1 MTRHQKRMLKQAAK
15 QICLHILFIVIC
27 FVTLIPILYALSVS
41 LNADNSL
48 VSSDFRFIPKN
59 FTLRN
64 YVAVFTEEPVML
76 WFKNSMTLAVVTVVI
91 SLAAAIPA
99 AYAFSRMRFKGR
111 KPILK
116 QLVLLYSFPS
126 VLSMF
131 AIYTLLRPLGLI
143 NSKVGLILIYTGTM
157 AEFGLLNMKGYFD
170 TIPREIEE
178 IITDRFY
185 DGDTSN
191 NVPAG
196 FDATLYD
203 GTGQDLKLYQGGD
216 WAGIIEKIP
225 YLKGMGVTVVWISAP
240 YENRDTEIID
250 YQSDGSLNRWTSF
263 HGYHV
268 RNYFATNKHFGTL
281 NEFKELRD
289 ALHANGIKLVIDF
302 VTNHT
307 SREMNPTANNIP
319 EDGKLYE
326 PDRKEDG
333 AFAFDENGEPYDY
346 NGDGLVENLIADPQN
361 DTNGWFHGLGD
372 RGDDSSRYGYR
383 YKDLGS
389 LADFSQEN
397 QDVAAYLEQATLFW
411 ADMGV
416 NGIRHDATLHMDAA
430 FAKGLKDAVDSH
442 NTITQFG
449 EFFIG
454 RPDPKYDEYVYF
466 PKQTG
471 INNLDFEFY
480 RAASTTFGDFST
492 TMADFG
498 NMLQYT
504 QDDYDYENQAV
515 TFLDNHDV
523 TRFGYTQRSQK
534 TYNAALATL
543 LTSRGVPNI
552 YYGTE
557 QYVVPADGSDVS
569 GRIFMQTD
577 SSFDTD
583 TTAYKLIGK
592 LSELRQQNDA
602 IAYGTT
608 TIRYSNDDVLIYER
622 KFYDDVILVAINRQP
637 DKAYT
642 IDNVETLLPEG
653 EYVDFLGGMLN
664 GENISVY
671 ASTGINT
678 TASIT
683 LDGGEVGVWQYD
695 AAANAPEIGNVV
707 STMGRAGNRVYIYG
721 DGLDGNISVKFGET
735 EATVESNTANEIV
748 TYVPDNAVAGYND
761 ITVTKGD
768 AVSNSFTYNVLSGDQ
783 NQVIFHVKAETNY
796 GENIYIVGN
805 VPELGSWDQDKCT
818 EALLNPNYPEWFLPV
833 SVPAGTEIQFKFIK
847 KDANGNVT
855 WESGDNRMVTS
866 SSLSAGTV
874 DTEVYTWRN

>member
-1 MTRHQKRMLKQAAK
+1 MTQRKSTK
-15 QICLHILFIVIC
+15 LF
-27 FVTLIPILYALSVS
+27 S
-41 LNADNSL
+41 
-48 VSSDFRFIPKN
+48 
-59 FTLRN
+59 
-64 YVAVFTEEPVML
+64 
-76 WFKNSMTLAVVTVVI
+76 
-91 SLAAAIPA
+91 
-99 AYAFSRMRFKGR
+99 
-111 KPILK
+111 
-116 QLVLLYSFPS
+116 
-126 VLSMF
+126 
-131 AIYTLLRPLGLI
+131 
-143 NSKVGLILIYTGTM
+143 LILALLMAFMLLWTALPAQAEENVDALGPVTSKDVIYQ
-157 AEFGLLNMKGYFD
+157 
-170 TIPREIEE
+170 

-191 NVPAG
+191 NVPDG

-203 GTGQDLKLYQGGD
+203 GTGDDLKLYQGGD

-225 YLKGMGVTVVWISAP
+225 YLKGMGVTAVWISAP

-250 YQSDGSLNRWTSF
+250 YQSDGSYDRWTSF

-289 ALHANGIKLVIDF
+289 ALHENGIKLIIDF

-307 SREMNPTANNIP
+307 SREMNPTAGNIP

-333 AFAFDENGEPYDY
+333 SFAFDENGEPYDY

-372 RGDDSSRYGYR
+372 RGDGSSRFGYR

-397 QDVAAYLEQATLFW
+397 GEVAEYLEEATLFW
-411 ADMGV
+411 ANMGI

-430 FAKGLKDAVDSH
+430 FAKGLKDAVDSS

-471 INNLDFEFY
+471 INNLDFEYY

-492 TMADFG
+492 TMSDFG
-498 NMLQYT
+498 NMMEYT
-504 QDDYDYENQAV
+504 QEDYDYENQTV

-523 TRFGYTQRSQK
+523 SRFGYTQRSQK

-543 LTSRGVPNI
+543 LTSRGIPNI

-557 QYVVPADGSDVS
+557 QYIVPADGSDVA

-577 SSFDTD
+577 SAFDTT
-583 TTAYKLIGK
+583 TTAYQLIGE
-592 LSELRQQNDA
+592 LSDLRQDNDA
-602 IAYGTT
+602 LAYGTT
-608 TIRYSNDDVLIYER
+608 VIRYSSDDVLVYER
-622 KFYDDVILVAINRQP
+622 QFYDDVVLVAVNRQP
-637 DKAYT
+637 DASFT
-642 IDNVETLLPEG
+642 IDGVETMLPAG
-653 EYVDFLGGMLN
+653 EYSDYLNGMLD
-664 GENISVY
+664 GSSITVS
-671 ASTGINT
+671 SGTGINN
-678 TASIT
+678 SSSFT
-683 LDGGEVGVWQYD
+683 LPGGAVCVWQHD
-695 AAANAPEIGNVV
+695 SSASAPQIGNVI
-707 STMGRAGNRVYIYG
+707 STMGRAGNKVYIYG
-721 DGLDGNISVKFGET
+721 DGLDGNVTVNFGDT
-735 EATVESNTANEIV
+735 PATVIENSATEIV
-748 TYVPDNAVAGYND
+748 TTVPENATPGYND
-761 ITVTKGD
+761 ITVTKDG
-768 AVSNSFTYNVLSGDQ
+768 ATSNSFTYNVLSGDQ
-783 NQVIFHVKAETNY
+783 NQVIFHVQAETNY

-805 VPELGSWDQDKCT
+805 IPELGNWDPDNCT

-833 SVPAGTEIQFKFIK
+833 SVPAGTQIEFKFIK
-847 KDANGNVT
+847 KDSTGAIT
-855 WESGDNRMVTS
+855 WESGENRVITS
-866 SSLSAGTV
+866 SPDSAGSI
-874 DTEVYTWRN
+874 DTELYYWRN

>member
-1 MTRHQKRMLKQAAK
+1 MTQRKSTKL
-15 QICLHILFIVIC
+15 
-27 FVTLIPILYALSVS
+27 LS
-41 LNADNSL
+41 
-48 VSSDFRFIPKN
+48 
-59 FTLRN
+59 
-64 YVAVFTEEPVML
+64 
-76 WFKNSMTLAVVTVVI
+76 
-91 SLAAAIPA
+91 
-99 AYAFSRMRFKGR
+99 
-111 KPILK
+111 
-116 QLVLLYSFPS
+116 
-126 VLSMF
+126 
-131 AIYTLLRPLGLI
+131 
-143 NSKVGLILIYTGTM
+143 LILALLMAFMLLWTALPAQAEENVDALGPVTSKDVIYQ
-157 AEFGLLNMKGYFD
+157 
-170 TIPREIEE
+170 

-191 NVPAG
+191 NVPDG

-203 GTGQDLKLYQGGD
+203 GTGDDLKLYQGGD

-225 YLKGMGVTVVWISAP
+225 YLKGMGVTAVWISAP

-250 YQSDGSLNRWTSF
+250 YQSDGSYDRWTSF

-289 ALHANGIKLVIDF
+289 ALHENGIKLIIDF

-307 SREMNPTANNIP
+307 SREMNPTAGNIP

-333 AFAFDENGEPYDY
+333 SFAFDENGEPYDY

-372 RGDDSSRYGYR
+372 RGDDSSRFGYR

-397 QDVAAYLEQATLFW
+397 GEVAEYLEEATLFW
-411 ADMGV
+411 ANMGI

-430 FAKGLKDAVDSH
+430 FAKGLKDAVDSS

-471 INNLDFEFY
+471 INNLDFEYY

-492 TMADFG
+492 TMSDFG
-498 NMLQYT
+498 NMMEYT
-504 QDDYDYENQAV
+504 QEDYDYENQTV

-523 TRFGYTQRSQK
+523 SRFGYTQRSQK

-543 LTSRGVPNI
+543 LTSRGIPNI

-557 QYVVPADGSDVS
+557 QYIVPADGSDVA

-577 SSFDTD
+577 SAFDTT
-583 TTAYKLIGK
+583 TTAYQLIGE
-592 LSELRQQNDA
+592 LSDLRQDNDA
-602 IAYGTT
+602 LAYGTT
-608 TIRYSNDDVLIYER
+608 VIRYSSDDVLVYER
-622 KFYDDVILVAINRQP
+622 QFYDDVVLVAVNRQP
-637 DKAYT
+637 DASFT
-642 IDNVETLLPEG
+642 IDGVETMLPAG
-653 EYVDFLGGMLN
+653 EYSDYLNGMLD
-664 GENISVY
+664 GSSITVS
-671 ASTGINT
+671 SGTGINN
-678 TASIT
+678 SSSFT
-683 LDGGEVGVWQYD
+683 LPGGAVCVWQYD
-695 AAANAPEIGNVV
+695 SSASAPQIGNVI
-707 STMGRAGNRVYIYG
+707 STMGRAGNKVYIYG
-721 DGLDGNISVKFGET
+721 DGLDGNVTVNFGDT
-735 EATVESNTANEIV
+735 PATVIENSATEIV
-748 TYVPDNAVAGYND
+748 TTVPENATPGYND
-761 ITVTKGD
+761 ITVTKDG
-768 AVSNSFTYNVLSGDQ
+768 ATSNSFTYNVLSGDQ
-783 NQVIFHVKAETNY
+783 NQVIFHVQAETNN

-805 VPELGSWDQDKCT
+805 IPELGNWDPDNCT

-833 SVPAGTEIQFKFIK
+833 SVPAGTQIEFKFIK
-847 KDANGNVT
+847 KDSTGAIT
-855 WESGDNRMVTS
+855 WESGENRVITS
-866 SSLSAGTV
+866 SPDSAGSV
-874 DTEVYTWRN
+874 DTELYYWRN

>member
-1 MTRHQKRMLKQAAK
+1 MTQRKSTKL
-15 QICLHILFIVIC
+15 
-27 FVTLIPILYALSVS
+27 LS
-41 LNADNSL
+41 
-48 VSSDFRFIPKN
+48 
-59 FTLRN
+59 
-64 YVAVFTEEPVML
+64 
-76 WFKNSMTLAVVTVVI
+76 
-91 SLAAAIPA
+91 
-99 AYAFSRMRFKGR
+99 
-111 KPILK
+111 
-116 QLVLLYSFPS
+116 
-126 VLSMF
+126 
-131 AIYTLLRPLGLI
+131 
-143 NSKVGLILIYTGTM
+143 LILALLMAFMLLWTALPAQAEENVDALGPVTSKDVIYQ
-157 AEFGLLNMKGYFD
+157 
-170 TIPREIEE
+170 

-191 NVPAG
+191 NVPDG

-203 GTGQDLKLYQGGD
+203 GTGDDLKLYQGGD

-225 YLKGMGVTVVWISAP
+225 YLKGMGVTAVWISAP

-250 YQSDGSLNRWTSF
+250 YQSDGSYDRWTSF

-289 ALHANGIKLVIDF
+289 ALHENGIKLIIDF

-307 SREMNPTANNIP
+307 SREMNPTAGNIP

-333 AFAFDENGEPYDY
+333 SFAFDENGEPYDY

-372 RGDDSSRYGYR
+372 RGDDSSRFGYR

-397 QDVAAYLEQATLFW
+397 GEVAEYLEEATLFW
-411 ADMGV
+411 ANMGI

-430 FAKGLKDAVDSH
+430 FAKGLKDAVDSS

-471 INNLDFEFY
+471 INNLDFEYY

-492 TMADFG
+492 TMSDFG
-498 NMLQYT
+498 NMMEYT
-504 QDDYDYENQAV
+504 QEDYDYENQTV

-523 TRFGYTQRSQK
+523 SRFGYTQRSQK

-543 LTSRGVPNI
+543 LTSRGIPNI

-557 QYVVPADGSDVS
+557 QYIVPADGSDVA

-577 SSFDTD
+577 SAFDTT
-583 TTAYKLIGK
+583 TTAYQLIGE
-592 LSELRQQNDA
+592 LSDLRQDNDA
-602 IAYGTT
+602 LAYGTT
-608 TIRYSNDDVLIYER
+608 VIRYSSDDVLVYER
-622 KFYDDVILVAINRQP
+622 QFYDDVVLVAVNRQP
-637 DKAYT
+637 DASFT
-642 IDNVETLLPEG
+642 IDGVETMLPAG
-653 EYVDFLGGMLN
+653 EYSDYLNGMLD
-664 GENISVY
+664 GS
-671 ASTGINT
+671 
-678 TASIT
+678 SIT
-683 LDGGEVGVWQYD
+683 VSSGTEINNSSSFTLPGGAVCVWQYD
-695 AAANAPEIGNVV
+695 SSASAPQIGNVI
-707 STMGRAGNRVYIYG
+707 STMGRAGNKVYIYG
-721 DGLDGNISVKFGET
+721 DGLDGNVTVNFGDT
-735 EATVESNTANEIV
+735 PATVIENSATEIV
-748 TYVPDNAVAGYND
+748 TTVPENATSGCND
-761 ITVTKGD
+761 ITVTKDG
-768 AVSNSFTYNVLSGDQ
+768 ATSNSFTYNVLLGDQ
-783 NQVIFHVKAETNY
+783 NQVIFHVQAETNY

-805 VPELGSWDQDKCT
+805 IPELGNWDPDNCT

-833 SVPAGTEIQFKFIK
+833 SVPAGTQIEFKFIK
-847 KDANGNVT
+847 KDSTGAIT
-855 WESGDNRMVTS
+855 WESGENRVITS
-866 SSLSAGTV
+866 SPDSAGSV
-874 DTEVYTWRN
+874 DTELYYWRN

>member
-1 MTRHQKRMLKQAAK
+1 MTQRKSTKL
-15 QICLHILFIVIC
+15 
-27 FVTLIPILYALSVS
+27 LS
-41 LNADNSL
+41 
-48 VSSDFRFIPKN
+48 
-59 FTLRN
+59 
-64 YVAVFTEEPVML
+64 
-76 WFKNSMTLAVVTVVI
+76 
-91 SLAAAIPA
+91 
-99 AYAFSRMRFKGR
+99 
-111 KPILK
+111 
-116 QLVLLYSFPS
+116 
-126 VLSMF
+126 
-131 AIYTLLRPLGLI
+131 
-143 NSKVGLILIYTGTM
+143 LILALLMAFMLLWTALPAQAEENVDALGSVTSKDVIYQ
-157 AEFGLLNMKGYFD
+157 
-170 TIPREIEE
+170 

-191 NVPAG
+191 NVPDG

-203 GTGQDLKLYQGGD
+203 GTGDDLKLYQGGD

-225 YLKGMGVTVVWISAP
+225 YLKGMGVTAVWISAP

-250 YQSDGSLNRWTSF
+250 YQSDGSYDRWTSF

-289 ALHANGIKLVIDF
+289 ALHENGIKLIIDF

-307 SREMNPTANNIP
+307 SREMNPTAGNIP

-333 AFAFDENGEPYDY
+333 SFAFDENGEPYDY

-372 RGDDSSRYGYR
+372 RGDDSSRFGYR

-397 QDVAAYLEQATLFW
+397 GEVAEYLEEATLFW
-411 ADMGV
+411 ANMGI

-430 FAKGLKDAVDSH
+430 FAKGLKDAVDSS

-471 INNLDFEFY
+471 INNLDFEYY

-492 TMADFG
+492 TMSDFG
-498 NMLQYT
+498 NMMEYT
-504 QDDYDYENQAV
+504 QEDYDYENQTV

-523 TRFGYTQRSQK
+523 SRFGYTQRSQK

-543 LTSRGVPNI
+543 LTSRGIPNI

-557 QYVVPADGSDVS
+557 QYIVPADGSDVA

-577 SSFDTD
+577 SAFDTT
-583 TTAYKLIGK
+583 TTAYQLIGE
-592 LSELRQQNDA
+592 LSDLRQDNDA
-602 IAYGTT
+602 LAYGTT
-608 TIRYSNDDVLIYER
+608 VIRYSSDDVLVYER
-622 KFYDDVILVAINRQP
+622 QFYDDVVLVAVNRQP
-637 DKAYT
+637 DASFT
-642 IDNVETLLPEG
+642 IDGVETMLPAG
-653 EYVDFLGGMLN
+653 EYSDYLNGMLD
-664 GENISVY
+664 GS
-671 ASTGINT
+671 
-678 TASIT
+678 SIT
-683 LDGGEVGVWQYD
+683 VSSGTEINNSSSFTLPGGAVCVWQYD
-695 AAANAPEIGNVV
+695 SSASAPQIGNVI
-707 STMGRAGNRVYIYG
+707 STMGRAGNKVYIYG
-721 DGLDGNISVKFGET
+721 DGLDGNVTVNFGDT
-735 EATVESNTANEIV
+735 PATVIENSATEIV
-748 TYVPDNAVAGYND
+748 TTVPENATPGYND
-761 ITVTKGD
+761 IAVTKDG
-768 AVSNSFTYNVLSGDQ
+768 ATSNSFTYNVLSGDQ
-783 NQVIFHVKAETNY
+783 NQVIFHVQAETNY

-805 VPELGSWDQDKCT
+805 IPELGNWDPDNCT

-833 SVPAGTEIQFKFIK
+833 SVPAGTQIEFKFIK
-847 KDANGNVT
+847 KDSTGAIT
-855 WESGDNRMVTS
+855 WESGENRVITS
-866 SSLSAGTV
+866 SPDSAGSV
-874 DTEVYTWRN
+874 DTELYYWRN

>member
-1 MTRHQKRMLKQAAK
+1 MTQRKSTKL
-15 QICLHILFIVIC
+15 
-27 FVTLIPILYALSVS
+27 LS
-41 LNADNSL
+41 
-48 VSSDFRFIPKN
+48 
-59 FTLRN
+59 
-64 YVAVFTEEPVML
+64 
-76 WFKNSMTLAVVTVVI
+76 
-91 SLAAAIPA
+91 
-99 AYAFSRMRFKGR
+99 
-111 KPILK
+111 
-116 QLVLLYSFPS
+116 
-126 VLSMF
+126 
-131 AIYTLLRPLGLI
+131 
-143 NSKVGLILIYTGTM
+143 LILALLMAFMLLWTALPAQAEENVDALGPVTSKDVIYQ
-157 AEFGLLNMKGYFD
+157 
-170 TIPREIEE
+170 

-191 NVPAG
+191 NVPDG

-203 GTGQDLKLYQGGD
+203 GTGDDLKLYQGGD

-225 YLKGMGVTVVWISAP
+225 YLKGMGVTAVWISAP

-250 YQSDGSLNRWTSF
+250 YQSDGSYDRWTSF

-289 ALHANGIKLVIDF
+289 ALHENGIKLIIDF

-307 SREMNPTANNIP
+307 SREMNPTAGNIP

-333 AFAFDENGEPYDY
+333 SFAFDENGEPYDY

-372 RGDDSSRYGYR
+372 RGDDSSRFGYR

-397 QDVAAYLEQATLFW
+397 GEVAEYLEEATLFW
-411 ADMGV
+411 ANMGI

-430 FAKGLKDAVDSH
+430 FAKGLKDAVDSS

-471 INNLDFEFY
+471 INNLDFEYY

-492 TMADFG
+492 TMSDFG
-498 NMLQYT
+498 NMMEYT
-504 QDDYDYENQAV
+504 QEDYDYENQTV

-523 TRFGYTQRSQK
+523 SRFGYTQRSQK

-543 LTSRGVPNI
+543 LTSRGIPNI

-557 QYVVPADGSDVS
+557 QYIVPADGSDVA

-577 SSFDTD
+577 SAFDTT
-583 TTAYKLIGK
+583 TTAYQLIGE
-592 LSELRQQNDA
+592 LSDLRQDNDA
-602 IAYGTT
+602 LAYGTT
-608 TIRYSNDDVLIYER
+608 VIRYSSDDVLVYER
-622 KFYDDVILVAINRQP
+622 QFYDDVVLVAVNRQP
-637 DKAYT
+637 DASFT
-642 IDNVETLLPEG
+642 IDGVETMLPAG
-653 EYVDFLGGMLN
+653 EYSDYLNGMLD
-664 GENISVY
+664 GS
-671 ASTGINT
+671 
-678 TASIT
+678 SIT
-683 LDGGEVGVWQYD
+683 VSSGTEINNSSSFTLPDGAVCVWQYD
-695 AAANAPEIGNVV
+695 SSASAPQIGNVI
-707 STMGRAGNRVYIYG
+707 STMGRAGNKVYIYG
-721 DGLDGNISVKFGET
+721 DGLDGNVTVNFGDT
-735 EATVESNTANEIV
+735 PATVIENSATEIV
-748 TYVPDNAVAGYND
+748 TTVPENATPGYND
-761 ITVTKGD
+761 ITVTKDG
-768 AVSNSFTYNVLSGDQ
+768 ATSNSFTYNVLSGDQ
-783 NQVIFHVKAETNY
+783 NQVIFHVQAETNN

-805 VPELGSWDQDKCT
+805 IPELGNWDPDNCT

-833 SVPAGTEIQFKFIK
+833 SVPAGTQIEFKFIK
-847 KDANGNVT
+847 KDSTGAIT
-855 WESGDNRMVTS
+855 WESGENRVITS
-866 SSLSAGTV
+866 SPDSAGSV
-874 DTEVYTWRN
+874 DTELYYWRN

>member
-1 MTRHQKRMLKQAAK
+1 
-15 QICLHILFIVIC
+15 
-27 FVTLIPILYALSVS
+27 
-41 LNADNSL
+41 
-48 VSSDFRFIPKN
+48 
-59 FTLRN
+59 
-64 YVAVFTEEPVML
+64 
-76 WFKNSMTLAVVTVVI
+76 
-91 SLAAAIPA
+91 
-99 AYAFSRMRFKGR
+99 
-111 KPILK
+111 
-116 QLVLLYSFPS
+116 
-126 VLSMF
+126 
-131 AIYTLLRPLGLI
+131 
-143 NSKVGLILIYTGTM
+143 
-157 AEFGLLNMKGYFD
+157 
-170 TIPREIEE
+170 
-178 IITDRFY
+178 
-185 DGDTSN
+185 
-191 NVPAG
+191 
-196 FDATLYD
+196 
-203 GTGQDLKLYQGGD
+203 
-216 WAGIIEKIP
+216 
-225 YLKGMGVTVVWISAP
+225 
-240 YENRDTEIID
+240 
-250 YQSDGSLNRWTSF
+250 
-263 HGYHV
+263 
-268 RNYFATNKHFGTL
+268 
-281 NEFKELRD
+281 
-289 ALHANGIKLVIDF
+289 
-302 VTNHT
+302 
-307 SREMNPTANNIP
+307 
-319 EDGKLYE
+319 
-326 PDRKEDG
+326 
-333 AFAFDENGEPYDY
+333 
-346 NGDGLVENLIADPQN
+346 
-361 DTNGWFHGLGD
+361 
-372 RGDDSSRYGYR
+372 
-383 YKDLGS
+383 
-389 LADFSQEN
+389 
-397 QDVAAYLEQATLFW
+397 
-411 ADMGV
+411 
-416 NGIRHDATLHMDAA
+416 
-430 FAKGLKDAVDSH
+430 
-442 NTITQFG
+442 
-449 EFFIG
+449 
-454 RPDPKYDEYVYF
+454 
-466 PKQTG
+466 
-471 INNLDFEFY
+471 
-480 RAASTTFGDFST
+480 
-492 TMADFG
+492 
-498 NMLQYT
+498 MLQYT

-695 AAANAPEIGNVV
+695 ATASAPEIGNVV

-818 EALLNPNYPEWFLPV
+818 EALLNPNYLEWFLPV

-847 KDANGNVT
+847 KDANGNVM
-855 WESGDNRMVTS
+855 WESGDNRVITS

>member
-1 MTRHQKRMLKQAAK
+1 MTQRKSTKL
-15 QICLHILFIVIC
+15 
-27 FVTLIPILYALSVS
+27 LS
-41 LNADNSL
+41 
-48 VSSDFRFIPKN
+48 
-59 FTLRN
+59 
-64 YVAVFTEEPVML
+64 
-76 WFKNSMTLAVVTVVI
+76 
-91 SLAAAIPA
+91 
-99 AYAFSRMRFKGR
+99 
-111 KPILK
+111 
-116 QLVLLYSFPS
+116 
-126 VLSMF
+126 
-131 AIYTLLRPLGLI
+131 
-143 NSKVGLILIYTGTM
+143 LILALLMAFMLLWTALPAQAEENVDALGPVTSKDVIYQ
-157 AEFGLLNMKGYFD
+157 
-170 TIPREIEE
+170 

-191 NVPAG
+191 NVPDG

-203 GTGQDLKLYQGGD
+203 GTGDDLKLYQGGD

-225 YLKGMGVTVVWISAP
+225 YLKGMGVTAVWISAP

-250 YQSDGSLNRWTSF
+250 YQSDGSYDRWTSF

-289 ALHANGIKLVIDF
+289 ALHENGIKLIIDF

-307 SREMNPTANNIP
+307 SREMNPTAGNIP

-333 AFAFDENGEPYDY
+333 SFAFDENGEPYDY

-372 RGDDSSRYGYR
+372 RGDDSSRFGYR

-397 QDVAAYLEQATLFW
+397 GEVAEYLEEATLFW
-411 ADMGV
+411 ANMGI

-430 FAKGLKDAVDSH
+430 FAKGLKDAVDSS

-471 INNLDFEFY
+471 INNLDFEYY

-492 TMADFG
+492 TMSDFG
-498 NMLQYT
+498 NMMEYT
-504 QDDYDYENQAV
+504 QEDYDYENQTV

-523 TRFGYTQRSQK
+523 SRFGYTQRSQK

-543 LTSRGVPNI
+543 LTSRGIPNI

-557 QYVVPADGSDVS
+557 QYIVPADGSDVA

-577 SSFDTD
+577 SAFDTT
-583 TTAYKLIGK
+583 TTAYQLIGE
-592 LSELRQQNDA
+592 LSDLRQDNDA
-602 IAYGTT
+602 LAYGTT
-608 TIRYSNDDVLIYER
+608 VIRYSSDDVLVYER
-622 KFYDDVILVAINRQP
+622 QFYDDVVLVAVNRQP
-637 DKAYT
+637 DASFT
-642 IDNVETLLPEG
+642 IDGVETMLPAG
-653 EYVDFLGGMLN
+653 EYSDYLNGMLD
-664 GENISVY
+664 GS
-671 ASTGINT
+671 
-678 TASIT
+678 SIT
-683 LDGGEVGVWQYD
+683 VSSGAEINNSSSFTLPGGAVCVWQYD
-695 AAANAPEIGNVV
+695 SSASAPQIGNVI
-707 STMGRAGNRVYIYG
+707 STMGRAGNKVYIYG
-721 DGLDGNISVKFGET
+721 DGLDGNVTVNFGDT
-735 EATVESNTANEIV
+735 PATVIENSATEIV
-748 TYVPDNAVAGYND
+748 TTVPENATPGYND
-761 ITVTKGD
+761 ITVTKDG
-768 AVSNSFTYNVLSGDQ
+768 ATSNSFTYNVLSGDQ
-783 NQVIFHVKAETNY
+783 NQVIFHVQAETNN

-805 VPELGSWDQDKCT
+805 IPELGNWDPDNCT

-833 SVPAGTEIQFKFIK
+833 SVPAGTQIEFKFIK
-847 KDANGNVT
+847 KDSTGAIT
-855 WESGDNRMVTS
+855 WESGENRVITS
-866 SSLSAGTV
+866 SPDSAGSV
-874 DTEVYTWRN
+874 DTELYYWRN

>member
-1 MTRHQKRMLKQAAK
+1 MTQRKSTKL
-15 QICLHILFIVIC
+15 
-27 FVTLIPILYALSVS
+27 LS
-41 LNADNSL
+41 
-48 VSSDFRFIPKN
+48 
-59 FTLRN
+59 
-64 YVAVFTEEPVML
+64 
-76 WFKNSMTLAVVTVVI
+76 
-91 SLAAAIPA
+91 
-99 AYAFSRMRFKGR
+99 
-111 KPILK
+111 
-116 QLVLLYSFPS
+116 
-126 VLSMF
+126 
-131 AIYTLLRPLGLI
+131 
-143 NSKVGLILIYTGTM
+143 LILALLMAFMLLWTALPAQAEENVDALGPVTSKDVIYQ
-157 AEFGLLNMKGYFD
+157 
-170 TIPREIEE
+170 

-191 NVPAG
+191 NVPDG

-203 GTGQDLKLYQGGD
+203 GTGDDLKLYQGGD

-225 YLKGMGVTVVWISAP
+225 YLKGMGVTAVWISAP

-250 YQSDGSLNRWTSF
+250 YQSDGSYDRWTSF

-289 ALHANGIKLVIDF
+289 ALHENGIKLIIDF

-307 SREMNPTANNIP
+307 SREMNPTAGNIP

-333 AFAFDENGEPYDY
+333 SFAFDENGEPYDY

-372 RGDDSSRYGYR
+372 RGDDSSRFGYR

-397 QDVAAYLEQATLFW
+397 GEVAEYLEEATLFW
-411 ADMGV
+411 ANMGI

-430 FAKGLKDAVDSH
+430 FAKGLKDAVDSS

-471 INNLDFEFY
+471 INNLDFEYY

-492 TMADFG
+492 TMSDFG
-498 NMLQYT
+498 NMMEYT
-504 QDDYDYENQAV
+504 QEDYDYENQTV

-523 TRFGYTQRSQK
+523 SRFGYTQRSQK

-543 LTSRGVPNI
+543 LTSRGIPNI

-557 QYVVPADGSDVS
+557 QYIVPADGSDVA

-577 SSFDTD
+577 SAFDTT
-583 TTAYKLIGK
+583 TTAYQLIGE
-592 LSELRQQNDA
+592 LSDLRQDNDA
-602 IAYGTT
+602 LAYGTT
-608 TIRYSNDDVLIYER
+608 VIRYSSDDVLVYER
-622 KFYDDVILVAINRQP
+622 QFYDDVVLVAVNRQP
-637 DKAYT
+637 DASFT
-642 IDNVETLLPEG
+642 IDGVETMLPAG
-653 EYVDFLGGMLN
+653 EYSDYLNGMLD
-664 GENISVY
+664 GS
-671 ASTGINT
+671 
-678 TASIT
+678 SIT
-683 LDGGEVGVWQYD
+683 VSSGTEINNSSSFTLPGGAVCVWQYD
-695 AAANAPEIGNVV
+695 SSASAPQIGNVI
-707 STMGRAGNRVYIYG
+707 STMGRAGNKVYIYG
-721 DGLDGNISVKFGET
+721 DGLDGNVTVNFGDT
-735 EATVESNTANEIV
+735 PATVIENSATEIV
-748 TYVPDNAVAGYND
+748 TTVPENATPGYND
-761 ITVTKGD
+761 ITVTKDG
-768 AVSNSFTYNVLSGDQ
+768 ATSNSFTYNVLSGDQ
-783 NQVIFHVKAETNY
+783 NQVIFHVQAETNN

-805 VPELGSWDQDKCT
+805 IPELGNWDPDNCT

-833 SVPAGTEIQFKFIK
+833 SVPAGTQIEFKFIK
-847 KDANGNVT
+847 KDSTGAIT
-855 WESGDNRMVTS
+855 WESGENRVITS
-866 SSLSAGTV
+866 SPDSAGSV
-874 DTEVYTWRN
+874 DTELYYWRN

>member
-1 MTRHQKRMLKQAAK
+1 MTQRKSTK
-15 QICLHILFIVIC
+15 LF
-27 FVTLIPILYALSVS
+27 S
-41 LNADNSL
+41 
-48 VSSDFRFIPKN
+48 
-59 FTLRN
+59 
-64 YVAVFTEEPVML
+64 
-76 WFKNSMTLAVVTVVI
+76 
-91 SLAAAIPA
+91 
-99 AYAFSRMRFKGR
+99 
-111 KPILK
+111 
-116 QLVLLYSFPS
+116 
-126 VLSMF
+126 
-131 AIYTLLRPLGLI
+131 
-143 NSKVGLILIYTGTM
+143 LILALLMAFMLLWTALPAQAEENVDALGPVTSKDVIYQ
-157 AEFGLLNMKGYFD
+157 
-170 TIPREIEE
+170 

-191 NVPAG
+191 NVPDG

-203 GTGQDLKLYQGGD
+203 GTGDDLKLYQGGD

-225 YLKGMGVTVVWISAP
+225 YLKGMGVTAVWISAP

-250 YQSDGSLNRWTSF
+250 YQSDGSYDRWTSF

-289 ALHANGIKLVIDF
+289 ALHENGIKLIIDF

-307 SREMNPTANNIP
+307 SREMNPTAGNIP

-333 AFAFDENGEPYDY
+333 SFAFDENGEPYDY

-372 RGDDSSRYGYR
+372 RGDDSSRFGYR

-397 QDVAAYLEQATLFW
+397 GDVAEYLEEATLFW
-411 ADMGV
+411 ANMGI

-430 FAKGLKDAVDSH
+430 FAKGLKDAVDSS

-471 INNLDFEFY
+471 INNLDFEYY

-492 TMADFG
+492 TMSDFG
-498 NMLQYT
+498 NMMEYT
-504 QDDYDYENQAV
+504 QEDYDYENQTV

-523 TRFGYTQRSQK
+523 SRFGYTQRSQK

-543 LTSRGVPNI
+543 LTSRGIPNI

-557 QYVVPADGSDVS
+557 QYIVPADGSDVA

-577 SSFDTD
+577 SAFDTT
-583 TTAYKLIGK
+583 TTAYQLIGE
-592 LSELRQQNDA
+592 LSDLRQDNDA
-602 IAYGTT
+602 LAYGTT
-608 TIRYSNDDVLIYER
+608 VIRYSSDDVLVYER
-622 KFYDDVILVAINRQP
+622 QFYDDVVLVAVNRQP
-637 DKAYT
+637 DASFT
-642 IDNVETLLPEG
+642 IDGVETMLPAG
-653 EYVDFLGGMLN
+653 EYSDYLNGMLD
-664 GENISVY
+664 GSSITVS
-671 ASTGINT
+671 SGTGINN
-678 TASIT
+678 SSSFT
-683 LDGGEVGVWQYD
+683 LPGGAVCVWQHD
-695 AAANAPEIGNVV
+695 SSASAPQIGNVI
-707 STMGRAGNRVYIYG
+707 STMGRAGNKVYIYG
-721 DGLDGNISVKFGET
+721 DGLDGNVTVNFGDT
-735 EATVESNTANEIV
+735 PATVIENSATEIV
-748 TYVPDNAVAGYND
+748 TTVPENATPGYND
-761 ITVTKGD
+761 ITVTKDG
-768 AVSNSFTYNVLSGDQ
+768 ATSNSFTYNVLSGDQ
-783 NQVIFHVKAETNY
+783 NQVIFHVQAETNY

-805 VPELGSWDQDKCT
+805 IPELGNWDPDNCT

-833 SVPAGTEIQFKFIK
+833 SVPAGTQIEFKFIK
-847 KDANGNVT
+847 KDSTGAIT
-855 WESGDNRMVTS
+855 WESGENRVITS
-866 SSLSAGTV
+866 SPDSAGSI
-874 DTEVYTWRN
+874 DTELYYWRN

>member
-1 MTRHQKRMLKQAAK
+1 MAKHLAKKAA
-15 QICLHILFIVIC
+15 CLIGSAAV
-27 FVTLIPILYALSVS
+27 AL
-41 LNADNSL
+41 
-48 VSSDFRFIPKN
+48 
-59 FTLRN
+59 
-64 YVAVFTEEPVML
+64 
-76 WFKNSMTLAVVTVVI
+76 SMTLGAFPVYADSAASAPELGPVTSKDVV
-91 SLAAAIPA
+91 
-99 AYAFSRMRFKGR
+99 Y
-111 KPILK
+111 
-116 QLVLLYSFPS
+116 Q
-126 VLSMF
+126 
-131 AIYTLLRPLGLI
+131 
-143 NSKVGLILIYTGTM
+143 
-157 AEFGLLNMKGYFD
+157 
-170 TIPREIEE
+170 

-225 YLKGMGVTVVWISAP
+225 YLKGMGVTAVWISAP

-326 PDRKEDG
+326 PDCKEDG
-333 AFAFDENGEPYDY
+333 TFAFNENGEPYDY

-761 ITVTKGD
+761 ITVTKG
-768 AVSNSFTYNVLSGDQ
+768 VLSA
-783 NQVIFHVKAETNY
+783 IR
-796 GENIYIVGN
+796 
-805 VPELGSWDQDKCT
+805 
-818 EALLNPNYPEWFLPV
+818 LPIM
-833 SVPAGTEIQFKFIK
+833 SCL
-847 KDANGNVT
+847 VT
-855 WESGDNRMVTS
+855 RTKSFSM
-866 SSLSAGTV
+866 
-874 DTEVYTWRN
+874 

>member
-1 MTRHQKRMLKQAAK
+1 MTQRKSTKL
-15 QICLHILFIVIC
+15 
-27 FVTLIPILYALSVS
+27 LS
-41 LNADNSL
+41 
-48 VSSDFRFIPKN
+48 
-59 FTLRN
+59 
-64 YVAVFTEEPVML
+64 
-76 WFKNSMTLAVVTVVI
+76 
-91 SLAAAIPA
+91 
-99 AYAFSRMRFKGR
+99 
-111 KPILK
+111 
-116 QLVLLYSFPS
+116 
-126 VLSMF
+126 
-131 AIYTLLRPLGLI
+131 
-143 NSKVGLILIYTGTM
+143 LILALLMAFMLLWTALPAQAEENVDALGPVTSKDVIYQ
-157 AEFGLLNMKGYFD
+157 
-170 TIPREIEE
+170 

-191 NVPAG
+191 NVPDG

-203 GTGQDLKLYQGGD
+203 GTGDDLKLYQGGD

-225 YLKGMGVTVVWISAP
+225 YLKGMGVTAVWISAP

-250 YQSDGSLNRWTSF
+250 YQSDGSYDRWTSF

-289 ALHANGIKLVIDF
+289 ALHENGIKLIIDF

-307 SREMNPTANNIP
+307 SREMNPTAGNIP

-333 AFAFDENGEPYDY
+333 SFAFDENGEPYDY

-372 RGDDSSRYGYR
+372 RGDDNSRFGYR

-397 QDVAAYLEQATLFW
+397 GDVAEYLEEATLFW
-411 ADMGV
+411 ANMGI

-430 FAKGLKDAVDSH
+430 FAKGLKDAVDSS

-471 INNLDFEFY
+471 INNLDFEYY

-492 TMADFG
+492 TMSDFG
-498 NMLQYT
+498 NMMEYT
-504 QDDYDYENQAV
+504 QEDYDYENQTV

-523 TRFGYTQRSQK
+523 SRFGYTQRSQK

-543 LTSRGVPNI
+543 LTSRGIPNI

-557 QYVVPADGSDVS
+557 QYIVPADGSDVA

-577 SSFDTD
+577 SAFDTT
-583 TTAYKLIGK
+583 TTAYQLIGE
-592 LSELRQQNDA
+592 LSDLRQDNDA
-602 IAYGTT
+602 LAYGTT
-608 TIRYSNDDVLIYER
+608 VIRYSSDDVLVYER
-622 KFYDDVILVAINRQP
+622 QFYDDVVLVAVNRQP
-637 DKAYT
+637 DASFT
-642 IDNVETLLPEG
+642 IDGVETMLPAG
-653 EYVDFLGGMLN
+653 EYSDYLNGMLD
-664 GENISVY
+664 GSSITVS
-671 ASTGINT
+671 SGTGINN
-678 TASIT
+678 SSSFT
-683 LDGGEVGVWQYD
+683 LPGGAVCVWQYD
-695 AAANAPEIGNVV
+695 NSASAPQIGNVI
-707 STMGRAGNRVYIYG
+707 STMGRAGNKVYIYG
-721 DGLDGNISVKFGET
+721 DGLDGNVTVNFGDT
-735 EATVESNTANEIV
+735 PATVIENSATEIV
-748 TYVPDNAVAGYND
+748 TTVPENATPGYND
-761 ITVTKGD
+761 ITVTKDG
-768 AVSNSFTYNVLSGDQ
+768 ATSNSFTYNVLSGDQ
-783 NQVIFHVKAETNY
+783 NQVIFHVQAETNN

-805 VPELGSWDQDKCT
+805 IPELGNWDPDNCT

-833 SVPAGTEIQFKFIK
+833 SVPAGTQIEFKFIK
-847 KDANGNVT
+847 KDSTGAIT
-855 WESGDNRMVTS
+855 WESGENRVITS
-866 SSLSAGTV
+866 SPDSAGSV
-874 DTEVYTWRN
+874 DTELYYWRN